1 MKFATPGF
9 LGSLLSM
16 NLIQGMKL
24 NKTECITHI
33 GTENPELSTWHCPKT
48 SKGLVCKSKNP
59 ELSTWHYS
67 KNSKDL
73 VCIISCAYGSWKH
86 IWFEFCI
93 IGKALCPL
101 LFALFWRVLELD
113 GCQYSCRYYYLLSWL
128 KCNQSLDPPTSL
140 NHNRGYSLH

>member
-1 MKFATPGF
+1 MYIASANWKFY
-9 LGSLLSM
+9 
-16 NLIQGMKL
+16 
-24 NKTECITHI
+24 E
-33 GTENPELSTWHCPKT
+33 
-48 SKGLVCKSKNP
+48 VCYTRIFRFSFVNESYTRYETRQNRIHHSYRNWWMLHFSWSENP

-73 VCIISCAYGSWKH
+73 VCIISWAYGSWKH

-128 KCNQSLDPPTSL
+128 KCNQSLDPPISL